1 MKTKEIYVTP
11 TLDVEVI
18 KIEQGIAQ
26 TSSGAPSATPT
37 SNGWDEISGTTVNGE
52 GS

>member
-1 MKTKEIYVTP
+1 MNQKETYITP

-26 TSSGAPSATPT
+26 TSTGAPSV
-37 SNGWDEISGTTVNGE
+37 NGWDEQAGSTVNE
-52 GS
+52 DAS